1 MPLFRSKRDLTE
13 NSETTIDKLAIRAR
27 NNLWATFF
35 VMGISSMAWVPRIP
49 EIKDQLGLGDGK
61 FGLIFLAGAL
71 GSVCGSQISGRAIH
85 RIASRKFAQI
95 CGAIMPIGIFVMG
108 SAHDVRTLVIGLFLT
123 GLTFS
128 ALDVAANVQGMAIEN
143 LTKARYMSS
152 FHALWSVGAFA
163 VTLFGGALARVI
175 TPQEHLKA
183 LAVISAILYLVTI
196 SGLLPGNLDGHR
208 GESHEVTSA
217 KIPFFAKE
225 AIPLWALGIG
235 LTASFIPEAGIYDWS
250 GILLKDHMD
259 IGKGLTAI
267 AATTYS
273 LGMII
278 SRFLGDRWF
287 EKWGHQKTAQYGGYI
302 GGSAIA
308 VGLIAGIPL
317 SSLNKWLAVSII
329 SICFAIAGL
338 CMGPLF
344 PAFNLAAM
352 SLPGIAPSVGMA
364 RVALIAIAANFFG
377 PALIGGI
384 SELTTLPISFALL
397 AALLFLVGRQARFI
411 KVKSIK

>member
-1 MPLFRSKRDLTE
+1 MQPE
-13 NSETTIDKLAIRAR
+13 INSAKIAR
-27 NNLWATFF
+27 NYLWATFF

-49 EIKDQLGLGDGK
+49 EIKEQLGLGDGK
-61 FGLIFLAGAL
+61 FGLVFLAGAL

-85 RIASRKFAQI
+85 LIASKNFARI
-95 CGAIMPIGIFVMG
+95 CAVIMPIGIYIMG

-123 GLTFS
+123 GLGFS
-128 ALDVAANVQGMAIEN
+128 ALDVAANVQAMAIER

-152 FHALWSVGAFA
+152 FHALWSVGAFT
-163 VTLFGGALARVI
+163 VTFLGGAVARLI

-183 LAVISAILYLVTI
+183 LAAISALLYLFTI
-196 SGLLPGNLDGHR
+196 AKLLPGELDGHR
-208 GESHEVTSA
+208 GEAHEETKA
-217 KIPFFAKE
+217 KISFFSKE
-225 AIPLWALGIG
+225 AMPLWALGIG

-259 IGKGLTAI
+259 IGKGVTAV

-273 LGMII
+273 LGMIV

-287 EKWGHQKTAQYGGYI
+287 EKWGHQKTAQFGGYI
-302 GGSAIA
+302 GGTSIAI
-308 VGLIAGIPL
+308 GLVAGITLTSINKFLALAIL
-317 SSLNKWLAVSII
+317 SI
-329 SICFAIAGL
+329 SFAIAGL

-352 SLPGIAPSVGMA
+352 SVPGVAPSVGMA

-384 SELTTLPISFALL
+384 SELTSLPISFALL
-397 AALLFLVGRQARFI
+397 AVLLLLVGRQSRYI
-411 KVKSIK
+411 KVKAI

>member
-1 MPLFRSKRDLTE
+1 MQPE
-13 NSETTIDKLAIRAR
+13 INSAKIAR
-27 NNLWATFF
+27 NYLWATFF

-49 EIKDQLGLGDGK
+49 EIKEQLGLGDGK
-61 FGLIFLAGAL
+61 FGLVFLAGAL

-85 RIASRKFAQI
+85 LIASKNFARI
-95 CGAIMPIGIFVMG
+95 CAVIMPIGIYIMG

-123 GLTFS
+123 GLGFS
-128 ALDVAANVQGMAIEN
+128 ALDVAANVQAMAIER

-152 FHALWSVGAFA
+152 FHALWSVGAFT
-163 VTLFGGALARVI
+163 VTFLGGAVARLI

-183 LAVISAILYLVTI
+183 LAAISALLYLFTI
-196 SGLLPGNLDGHR
+196 VKLLPGELDGHR
-208 GESHEVTSA
+208 GEAHEETKA
-217 KIPFFAKE
+217 KISFFSKE
-225 AIPLWALGIG
+225 AMPLWALGIG

-259 IGKGLTAI
+259 IGKGVTAV

-273 LGMII
+273 LGMIV

-287 EKWGHQKTAQYGGYI
+287 EKWGHQKTAQFGGYI
-302 GGSAIA
+302 GGTSIAI
-308 VGLIAGIPL
+308 GLVAGITLTSINKFLALAIL
-317 SSLNKWLAVSII
+317 SI
-329 SICFAIAGL
+329 SFAIAGL

-352 SLPGIAPSVGMA
+352 SVPGVAPSVGMA

-384 SELTTLPISFALL
+384 SELTSLPISFALL
-397 AALLFLVGRQARFI
+397 AVLLLLVGRQSRYI
-411 KVKSIK
+411 KVKAI

>member
-1 MPLFRSKRDLTE
+1 MSA
-13 NSETTIDKLAIRAR
+13 SSIDQQKFALKAR
-27 NNLWATFF
+27 NYLWATFF

-49 EIKDQLGLGDGK
+49 EIKEQLGLGDGK
-61 FGLIFLAGAL
+61 FGLVFLAGAL

-85 RIASRKFAQI
+85 FMASRKFARI
-95 CGAIMPIGIFVMG
+95 CGVIMPVGIFIMG
-108 SAHDVRTLVIGLFLT
+108 SAEDVQTLVIGLFLT
-123 GLTFS
+123 GLAFS
-128 ALDVAANVQGMAIEN
+128 ALDVAANVQAMAIEN

-163 VTLFGGALARVI
+163 VTFFGGAFARLI
-175 TPQEHLKA
+175 TPQEHLKILA
-183 LAVISAILYLVTI
+183 LLSAFLYLITI
-196 SGLLPGNLDGHR
+196 SGLLPGELDGHR
-208 GESHEVTSA
+208 GEVHEETKA
-217 KIPFFAKE
+217 KIPFFSKE
-225 AIPLWALGIG
+225 AMPLWALGIG

-259 IGKGLTAI
+259 IGKGVTAI
-267 AATTYS
+267 AATMYS
-273 LGMII
+273 LGMIV

-287 EKWGHQKTAQYGGYI
+287 EKWGHQRTAQFGGYI
-302 GGSAIA
+302 GGASIA
-308 VGLIAGIPL
+308 TGLVLGIAL
-317 SSLNKWLAVSII
+317 SEFNKLLAVSLI

-352 SLPGIAPSVGMA
+352 SVPGVAPSVGMA

-384 SELTTLPISFALL
+384 SELTSLPISFGLL
-397 AALLFLVGRQARFI
+397 AILLLLVGRQARYI
-411 KVKSIK
+411 KVKAIN